1 MYCRE
6 CGDEIFDC
14 QCPNR
19 KEYFRKK
26 FADLEKQFDDL
37 LNKKPTHEISACY
50 FPGVG
55 ECEFTW
61 EDIETG
67 KRLHLTVKVDEK
79 FGNEMVELVPA
90 CVYSKA
96 VVKPDGN

>member
-1 MYCRE
+1 MKYLIANAPTEKNISGRNLLILKSNLT
-6 CGDEIFDC
+6 IF
-14 QCPNR
+14 
-19 KEYFRKK
+19 
-26 FADLEKQFDDL
+26 LI
-37 LNKKPTHEISACY
+37 KKPTHEISACY